1 MISLKVKHAYVNND
15 PLFLKNKNIASM
27 MIQNTDLGIAF

>member
-1 MISLKVKHAYVNND
+1 MISLKVKHAYDYND

-27 MIQNTDLGIAF
+27 MIQNPDLDIAF